1 MNLCSIYKQIK
12 YVCLVCAHA
21 YNTEKVKS
29 FLSFQF
35 SISVFVVHFFMFFFL
50 HAGAIHIKQHY
61 VVCICHVCAISNKD
75 RLVVY
80 QRRLSKTSGNRETM
94 HSFRAS
100 FGESSEAPDASSPG
114 SVFDPYNDWHTNAE
128 LLKRPV
134 MMRCPFSSVN

>member
-50 HAGAIHIKQHY
+50 HAGAIHITCKQHY
-61 VVCICHVCAISNKD
+61 VVCICHVCMYVMYVQFLIKI
-75 RLVVY
+75 
-80 QRRLSKTSGNRETM
+80 G
-94 HSFRAS
+94 
-100 FGESSEAPDASSPG
+100 SSCI
-114 SVFDPYNDWHTNAE
+114 NDD
-128 LLKRPV
+128 
-134 MMRCPFSSVN
+134 